1 METKD
6 KIEFE
11 ISGEQLENVK
21 KFRKQHRN
29 CVMGTVADRF
39 EYTFIPTSMGLAAS
53 IGCSCGRSMCYL

>member
-39 EYTFIPTSMGLAAS
+39 EYTFIPTSMG
-53 IGCSCGRSMCYL
+53 RHP